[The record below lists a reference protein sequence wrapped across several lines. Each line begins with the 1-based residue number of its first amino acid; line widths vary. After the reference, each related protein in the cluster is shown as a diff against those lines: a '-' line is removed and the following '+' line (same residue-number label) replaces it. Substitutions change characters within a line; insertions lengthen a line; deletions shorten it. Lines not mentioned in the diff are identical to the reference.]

1 MLLEITKMEQRYE
14 AVLGVLRDGLSVSEV
29 AVAFGVSRQA
39 VHMWLRRYESGGLDA
54 LRDQSHATRSCPHQ
68 MPAEVEARLLELRR
82 QHPGWGP
89 ITLLHRLGREKVKP
103 LPSRAAIAR
112 SLARHGLIVP
122 KAQRKRVKDYKR
134 WERARPNEL
143 WQMDIVGGVLL
154 EDGTECKVLTGIDDH
169 SRFCVCAGVL
179 VRALARPVCAHFVE
193 ALERHGVP
201 DEVLTDNGKVFTNR
215 YGLAPTEVL
224 FDKICRENG
233 IAHRLT
239 PPRTPSANGKVERFH
254 RTLRHEFL
262 GGQIFATVELAQ
274 KDLSA
279 WVESY
284 NHERPHQSLKMGTPA
299 QRYRVEEIGPTLPLD
314 DRALSEDR
322 GGDDWITRTVA
333 STGVISVAWQV
344 FSVGKH
350 RSGEVV
356 DVSVSDTL
364 LEVWSGNELIKTVLR
379 TSKGGIR
386 KKRAQLP
393 SSRRN

>member
-54 LRDQSHATRSCPHQ
+54 LRDQSHATRTCPHQ

-89 ITLLHRLGREKVKP
+89 ITLLHRLGREKVDP

-112 SLARHGLIVP
+112 SLSRNGLIVP

-215 YGLAPTEVL
+215 FGLAPTEVL

-279 WVESY
+279 
-284 NHERPHQSLKMGTPA
+284 
-299 QRYRVEEIGPTLPLD
+299 
-314 DRALSEDR
+314 
-322 GGDDWITRTVA
+322 
-333 STGVISVAWQV
+333 
-344 FSVGKH
+344 
-350 RSGEVV
+350 
-356 DVSVSDTL
+356 
-364 LEVWSGNELIKTVLR
+364 
-379 TSKGGIR
+379 
-386 KKRAQLP
+386 
-393 SSRRN
+393 

>member
-29 AVAFGVSRQA
+29 AEAFGVSRQA

-54 LRDQSHATRSCPHQ
+54 LRDHSHATRTCPHQ

-89 ITLLHRLGREKVKP
+89 ITLLHRLGREKVDP

-112 SLARHGLIVP
+112 SLSRHGLIVP

-215 YGLAPTEVL
+215 YGLAPPRCSSTRSAGRTASRIVSL
-224 FDKICRENG
+224 
-233 IAHRLT
+233 HRA
-239 PPRTPSANGKVERFH
+239 PRA
-254 RTLRHEFL
+254 
-262 GGQIFATVELAQ
+262 
-274 KDLSA
+274 
-279 WVESY
+279 
-284 NHERPHQSLKMGTPA
+284 
-299 QRYRVEEIGPTLPLD
+299 PT
-314 DRALSEDR
+314 A
-322 GGDDWITRTVA
+322 
-333 STGVISVAWQV
+333 
-344 FSVGKH
+344 
-350 RSGEVV
+350 RS
-356 DVSVSDTL
+356 SVS
-364 LEVWSGNELIKTVLR
+364 IAPCA
-379 TSKGGIR
+379 TSSWEAR
-386 KKRAQLP
+386 SSPP
-393 SSRRN
+393 SSWPRRT